1 MTEVGFNRDSK
12 KKKDLIMLDYFIYW
26 LHMMGTFWRVIPNC
40 GIRSLTLH
48 WGGHKVHPVYQF
60 APRTDLEPQK
70 SPDQVPANAVLPRY
84 HKAILIPNSYWPSR
98 NKTPE
103 YQPLSPMLSL
113 SFSPPAATL
122 HSVFSAL
129 NVIATFV
136 KQVKRE
142 LRKWIRTFFFLL
154 KFTRSTVHS
163 CFNNPSKTRDL
174 IGRSSMSN

>member
-1 MTEVGFNRDSK
+1 MKRKEDV
-12 KKKDLIMLDYFIYW
+12 IILDYFISW

-60 APRTDLEPQK
+60 PPPTDLEPQK

-103 YQPLSPMLSL
+103 YQRLSPMLSPP
-113 SFSPPAATL
+113 SSPPAAIL
-122 HSVFSAL
+122 HSVFSVL

-142 LRKWIRTFFFLL
+142 LRKWIRTFFFFSPHEIYTLH
-154 KFTRSTVHS
+154 RSQL
-163 CFNNPSKTRDL
+163 F
-174 IGRSSMSN
+174 